1 MNTANIIF
9 WSEVTTF
16 PLLTT
21 LTIVP
26 LATVIAVLLSPSSV
40 IALRLGLVS
49 AVATALL
56 SIYMVSIFDSGHK
69 GIQLFEQAEN
79 INFTYSVGVD
89 GANILFVLL
98 TAILSF
104 LALVYLLTTRRAR
117 DKIQVAC
124 ILGYEGI
131 LIGAFVAMN
140 AMQFWFWCL
149 LELIPIVLITIR
161 SGSGQKRRWVVGLLL
176 QHWGSGLLMTFT
188 GFMLLAFGVMGS
200 GDTLTF
206 EWLVLIENKNIL
218 EYGTLIFFLLFFGFA
233 IRMPLFPFHGWL
245 PVLAEHGSVAS
256 ATIFIVGLKLGIYAV
271 IRFILPILPD
281 VAQQW
286 SWFVLILGL
295 IGIFYGVVLAL
306 MQINIRRLLAF
317 SVIGH
322 TGMLII
328 GVFDFNLY
336 GLESSILLSTGF
348 GLAAAGIA
356 LSIGMIYK
364 RTHTAYIPRL
374 GGMFETSAALAFLFV
389 ISALSTMGMPGT
401 PGFDGVHLLIDGTIK
416 NHGWIL
422 SIAILIGNV
431 LTAALLLRAFQQIF
445 IATPKRLQPPY
456 TYSALPSSAGPS
468 PRNERVIAVVVCSL
482 LVGIGFYTT
491 PWLQMIDQNVSAI
504 NKLHLVKYNNKH
516 AELTIDPNHNKDNNQ
531 HE

>member
-1 MNTANIIF
+1 MNTANITF
-9 WSEVTTF
+9 WSDVTTF
-16 PLLTT
+16 PLLTMLT
-21 LTIVP
+21 LIPLVTAIV
-26 LATVIAVLLSPSSV
+26 VLLLPSSKM
-40 IALRLGLVS
+40 ALHLGLTS
-49 AVATALL
+49 AVTTALHA
-56 SIYMVSIFDSGHK
+56 IYMITIFDPDRE
-69 GIQLFEQAEN
+69 GIQLFEYVQKFN
-79 INFTYSVGVD
+79 LTYSVGID
-89 GANILFVLL
+89 GTNILFVAL
-98 TAILSF
+98 TTILSF
-104 LALVYLLTTRRAR
+104 LALVYLLTTRRAK

-124 ILGYEGI
+124 VLGYEGI

-140 AMQFWFWCL
+140 AMQFWFWCVM
-149 LELIPIVLITIR
+149 ELIPIVLMTIR
-161 SGSGQKRRWVVGLLL
+161 AGSGQKRRWVVGLLL

-206 EWLVLIENKNIL
+206 EWLALVNNENVLEFA
-218 EYGTLIFFLLFFGFA
+218 TLIFFLLFFGFA

-245 PVLAEHGSVAS
+245 PVLAEHGTVAS

-271 IRFILPILPD
+271 IRFILPILSD

-295 IGIFYGVVLAL
+295 ISIFYGIVLAL

-336 GLESSILLSTGF
+336 GLESSILLSIGF

-356 LSIGMIYK
+356 FSIGMIYK

-422 SIAILIGNV
+422 SIAILVGNV

-445 IATPKRLQPPY
+445 IAAPKRLQPPY
-456 TYSALPSSAGPS
+456 THSSRPSSDGPS
-468 PRNERVIAVVVCSL
+468 PRNEGVTAIVICSL
-482 LVGIGFYTT
+482 LIGIGFYTS
-491 PWLQMIDQNVSAI
+491 PWLQMIDQNVSSI
-504 NKLHLVKYNNKH
+504 RKLHPAGHGNEH
-516 AELTIDPNHNKDNNQ
+516 AALTIVPNHNKDNN
-531 HE
+531 

>member
-1 MNTANIIF
+1 MNTANITF
-9 WSEVTTF
+9 WSDVTTF
-16 PLLTT
+16 PLLTMLT
-21 LTIVP
+21 LIPLVTAIV
-26 LATVIAVLLSPSSV
+26 VLLLPSSKM
-40 IALRLGLVS
+40 ALHLGLTS
-49 AVATALL
+49 AVTTALHAV
-56 SIYMVSIFDSGHK
+56 YMIAIFDPDREGV
-69 GIQLFEQAEN
+69 QLFEYVQKFN
-79 INFTYSVGVD
+79 LTYSVGID
-89 GANILFVLL
+89 GTNILFVAL
-98 TAILSF
+98 TTILSF
-104 LALVYLLTTRRAR
+104 LALVYLLTTRRAK

-124 ILGYEGI
+124 VLGYEGI

-140 AMQFWFWCL
+140 AMQFWFWCVM
-149 LELIPIVLITIR
+149 ELIPIVLMTIR
-161 SGSGQKRRWVVGLLL
+161 AGSGQKRRWVVGLLL

-206 EWLVLIENKNIL
+206 EWLALVNNENVLEFA
-218 EYGTLIFFLLFFGFA
+218 TLIFFLLFFGFA

-245 PVLAEHGSVAS
+245 PVLAEHGTVAS

-271 IRFILPILPD
+271 IRFILPILSD

-295 IGIFYGVVLAL
+295 ISIFYGIVLAL

-336 GLESSILLSTGF
+336 GLESSILLSIGF

-356 LSIGMIYK
+356 FSIGMIYK

-422 SIAILIGNV
+422 SIAILVGNV

-445 IATPKRLQPPY
+445 IAAPKRLQPPY
-456 TYSALPSSAGPS
+456 THSSRPSSDGPS
-468 PRNERVIAVVVCSL
+468 PRNEGVTAIVICSL
-482 LVGIGFYTT
+482 LIGIGFYTS
-491 PWLQMIDQNVSAI
+491 PWLQMIDQNVSSI
-504 NKLHLVKYNNKH
+504 RKLHPAGHGNEH
-516 AELTIDPNHNKDNNQ
+516 AALTIVPNHNKDNN
-531 HE
+531 

>member
-1 MNTANIIF
+1 MNPANIIF

-21 LTIVP
+21 LTLVP
-26 LATVIAVLLSPSSV
+26 LVTAIVVLLLPSS
-40 IALRLGLVS
+40 IMALRLGLAS

-56 SIYMVSIFDSGHK
+56 AIYMVIIFDPDREGV
-69 GIQLFEQAEN
+69 QLFESVQN
-79 INFTYSVGVD
+79 INLTYSVGID
-89 GANILFVLL
+89 GANILFVAL
-98 TAILSF
+98 TTILSF

-124 ILGYEGI
+124 VLGYEGI

-149 LELIPIVLITIR
+149 LELIPIVLMTIR
-161 SGSGQKRRWVVGLLL
+161 AGSGQKRRWVVGLLL

-200 GDTLTF
+200 GDTLSF
-206 EWLVLIENKNIL
+206 EWLTLIENKNAL

-245 PVLAEHGSVAS
+245 PVLAEHGTVAS

-271 IRFILPILPD
+271 IRFILPILSA
-281 VAQQW
+281 VAQEW

-295 IGIFYGVVLAL
+295 ISIFYGIVLAL

-336 GLESSILLSTGF
+336 GLESSILLSIGF

-364 RTHTAYIPRL
+364 RTHTASIPRL
-374 GGMFETSAALAFLFV
+374 GGMFETSAALAFIFV

-445 IATPKRLQPPY
+445 IAAPKRLQPPY
-456 TYSALPSSAGPS
+456 TYSPRAGSDGPS
-468 PRNERVIAVVVCSL
+468 PRNETITAAVICSL
-482 LVGIGFYTT
+482 LVGIGFYTS
-491 PWLQMIDQNVSAI
+491 PWLNIIDQNVGVVK
-504 NKLHLVKYNNKH
+504 KLKPANHTNEH
-516 AELTIDPNHNKDNNQ
+516 ATLMIVSHHNKDNNK